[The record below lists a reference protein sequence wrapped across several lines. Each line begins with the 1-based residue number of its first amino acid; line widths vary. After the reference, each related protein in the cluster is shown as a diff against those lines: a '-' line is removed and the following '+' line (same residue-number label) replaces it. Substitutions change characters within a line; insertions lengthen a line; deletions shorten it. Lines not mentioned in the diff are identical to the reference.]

1 MATLTSEQLAQ
12 YEDQGYLFLRGLF
25 DPKELQPLTGEVD
38 GRVDE
43 LAREYQDRGLIDETH
58 DDLGFKTRLIE
69 LVRQCDDVYGEL
81 QGGTFVGPE
90 LFGILSH
97 PKLVDIAES
106 VVGPETHCEGRH
118 RLRPKLPN
126 YGTADFRWHED
137 TPYIGRRLTYVQQQY
152 GLGTED
158 PSQSGRILSRIVAA
172 PQMAEPGFWIPLVDV
187 DEENG
192 CLHLLPGGHRHTPP
206 FDHQWEPD
214 SFVQELDGLTPAPMP
229 MKVGDALLIQ
239 QHLPHVSPPNRSD
252 HVRWSVDIR
261 YQDGR
266 LRTKS
271 AREPG
276 FLARSVERPEDVVTT
291 YEGYVKIREA
301 VAQLQEATGIRL

>member
-1 MATLTSEQLAQ
+1 
-12 YEDQGYLFLRGLF
+12 
-25 DPKELQPLTGEVD
+25 
-38 GRVDE
+38 
-43 LAREYQDRGLIDETH
+43 
-58 DDLGFKTRLIE
+58 
-69 LVRQCDDVYGEL
+69 
-81 QGGTFVGPE
+81 
-90 LFGILSH
+90 
-97 PKLVDIAES
+97 
-106 VVGPETHCEGRH
+106 
-118 RLRPKLPN
+118 
-126 YGTADFRWHED
+126 
-137 TPYIGRRLTYVQQQY
+137 
-152 GLGTED
+152 
-158 PSQSGRILSRIVAA
+158 
-172 PQMAEPGFWIPLVDV
+172 MAEPGFWIPLVDV

-214 SFVQELDGLTPAPMP
+214 SFVQELDGLTPVPMP